1 MEGGGRGHQI
11 RALSNLWSLKIQ
23 PRVILFSSN
32 CRVRRKRD
40 WLWLFTARKK
50 HKRPAISCHLP
61 KKNQMQGNK
70 RVMGNFNLNK
80 WMHLC
85 CALAL
90 TLVSKLTHSCVLW
103 CISWPCPIA
112 PLPQSIQAPL
122 LPHSGVLC
130 TLGHS
135 VSVIGMAS
143 AESLRSLG
151 IWELTPLSSCLEWR
165 SQQLWCF
172 ILGGQQGLAID
183 KPSSGSRYQLH
194 ITFAGLIWQDFE
206 CVDFSDQLQE
216 GQMFSPD

>member
-112 PLPQSIQAPL
+112 PLPQSISPSSFWSVVHLGPFCFSHRDGFSWKPQEFGNLGVNTSL
-122 LPHSGVLC
+122 LMLGVEKSADLMLHSGRAARV
-130 TLGHS
+130 GY
-135 VSVIGMAS
+135 
-143 AESLRSLG
+143 
-151 IWELTPLSSCLEWR
+151 W
-165 SQQLWCF
+165 
-172 ILGGQQGLAID
+172 
-183 KPSSGSRYQLH
+183 
-194 ITFAGLIWQDFE
+194 
-206 CVDFSDQLQE
+206 
-216 GQMFSPD
+216 